1 MGIPRV
7 RKEEQ
12 REGAYLGPGSSTH
25 NPQVS
30 APVPLLEFGSPN
42 AAMNLVIGYLYVFW
56 SEEDSDL
63 QVLSRSSN
71 TLWCH
76 YLVSLGLTSKPIDS
90 PDTSSV
96 PS

>member
-56 SEEDSDL
+56 SEEDSEL
-63 QVLSRSSN
+63 QVLSVHPTPSGV
-71 TLWCH
+71 TM
-76 YLVSLGLTSKPIDS
+76 VSLGLTSKPIDS